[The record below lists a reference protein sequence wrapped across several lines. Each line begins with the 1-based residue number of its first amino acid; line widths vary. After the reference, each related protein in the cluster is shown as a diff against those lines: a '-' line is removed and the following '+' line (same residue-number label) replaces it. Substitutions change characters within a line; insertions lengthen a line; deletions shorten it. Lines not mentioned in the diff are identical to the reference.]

1 MTRKEWIEK
10 NLPAYIDDHAD
21 GGVIGCPNW
30 YHELTRMDP
39 NILLNWPCKGC
50 HEMTPFVC
58 ESCWNMELNVKEERK
73 ETMTR
78 REFVIKNYGKE
89 VVDDLIFCGI
99 HGCPSHYPKLV
110 ALDPSCNAL
119 RIGQPS
125 CKDNGLTCTECWNM
139 ELNVKEERRTTMT
152 RKEWMLENHPD
163 VVFAKARGGVVG
175 CPGSYQDLVDIDP
188 STAGLRSPR
197 CGMSPECTAC
207 WNAPLPEEGVRPSDK
222 VEIRK
227 TMGEPHIGDTFYTI
241 VPIALGKY
249 QLHIVGEFTINLMS
263 SINDRQ
269 VRCSAFDDWLAYQY
283 TFFYDLVDKTISF
296 NYEVQRQA
304 KNTPNLDRSLFLDR
318 RDAIEALDKWTGNV
332 VDKSY
337 YFLKQKGE

>member
-1 MTRKEWIEK
+1 MTRKEWMEK
-10 NLPAYIDDHAD
+10 NLPAYIDDRAD

-30 YHELTRMDP
+30 YHELTRMDSS
-39 NILLNWPCKGC
+39 ILLNWPCKGC

-58 ESCWNMELNVKEERK
+58 EL
-73 ETMTR
+73 
-78 REFVIKNYGKE
+78 
-89 VVDDLIFCGI
+89 
-99 HGCPSHYPKLV
+99 
-110 ALDPSCNAL
+110 
-119 RIGQPS
+119 
-125 CKDNGLTCTECWNM
+125 CWNM

-227 TMGEPHIGDTFYTI
+227 TMGEPRIGDTFYTI

-249 QLHIVGEFTINLMS
+249 QLHIVGEFIINLMS
-263 SINDRQ
+263 SVNDRQ

-337 YFLKQKGE
+337 YFLKQEGE